1 MIHIMNEH
9 HEYHSPLRQEQ
20 MTRTRQQIL
29 EGLIRIMAR
38 GVTELS
44 IPAVAREA
52 GVSVP
57 TVYRYFPSKRALVE
71 ALGGY
76 FVEKVGRP
84 DLQPA
89 RSLEEL
95 TAQIRELFVKYESID
110 EVVRVAAM
118 SGISFELRKE
128 VLQARLKIIEEALE
142 PALARLDEADRIRLR
157 NIVFLLSTTATIRAF
172 KDYLDLTGEEAADN
186 IVWAILTLLRGATQG
201 NETAL

>member
-1 MIHIMNEH
+1 MNKH

-20 MTRTRQQIL
+20 MKRTREQIL

-57 TVYRYFPSKRALVE
+57 TVYRYFPSKRDLVE
-71 ALGGY
+71 ALGSY
-76 FVEKVGRP
+76 VVEKAGRP
-84 DLQPA
+84 DLRPP

-95 TAQIRELFVKYESID
+95 TAQVRELFVKYESID
-110 EVVRVAAM
+110 EVTRVAAM

-128 VLQARLKIIEEALE
+128 VLQARLKIIEDALE
-142 PALARLDEADRIRLR
+142 PVLAGLHEADRTRLR
-157 NIVFLLSTTATIRAF
+157 NIVFLLSTTSTIRAF
-172 KDYLDLTGEEAADN
+172 KDYLGLTGEEAADN
-186 IVWAILTLLRGATQG
+186 VVWAIFTLTRGAAQA
-201 NETAL
+201 NESAS

>member
-1 MIHIMNEH
+1 MNEH

-20 MTRTRQQIL
+20 MTRTREQIL

-76 FVEKVGRP
+76 VVEKVGRP
-84 DLQPA
+84 NVQPPH
-89 RSLEEL
+89 SLEEL

-118 SGISFELRKE
+118 SGIAFELRKE
-128 VLQARLKIIEEALE
+128 VLQARLKIIEDALE
-142 PALARLDEADRIRLR
+142 PILARLDEADRIRLR
-157 NIVFLLSTTATIRAF
+157 NIVFLFSTTATIRAF

-186 IVWAILTLLRGATQG
+186 VVWAILTLTRGATQS
-201 NETAL
+201 NETAQ

>member
-20 MTRTRQQIL
+20 MKRTREQIL
-29 EGLIRIMAR
+29 EGFIRIMAR

-57 TVYRYFPSKRALVE
+57 TIYRYFRSKRDLVE

-76 FVEKVGRP
+76 FVEKAGRP
-84 DLQPA
+84 DLRLP

-95 TAQIRELFVKYESID
+95 TAQVRELFVKYENID
-110 EVVRVAAM
+110 EIVRAAAM
-118 SGISFELRKE
+118 SGVSFELRKE
-128 VLQARLKIIEEALE
+128 VLQARLKIIED
-142 PALARLDEADRIRLR
+142 ALAPVLSQLNEADRIRLR

-172 KDYLDLTGEEAADN
+172 KDYLGLTGEEAADN
-186 IVWAILTLLRGATQG
+186 VVWAILTLTRGATRV
-201 NETAL
+201 NETES